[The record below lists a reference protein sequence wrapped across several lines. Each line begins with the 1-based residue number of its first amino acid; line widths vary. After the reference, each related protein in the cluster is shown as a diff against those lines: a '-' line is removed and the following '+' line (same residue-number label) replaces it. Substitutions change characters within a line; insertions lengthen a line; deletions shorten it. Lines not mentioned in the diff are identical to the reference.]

1 MYNKILDFVESKL
14 EGFVR
19 PEVKYDT
26 EFSYGVESRIIYVP
40 IKDKCT
46 VEQCHW
52 WKQFMM
58 KYLEDK
64 YDSYLSICDN
74 YVFSFLHE
82 LGHYIT
88 LEGIE
93 PERINYSYN
102 QAMKKIDQL
111 KNGLE
116 IEIAYRQIPVEQMA
130 DLWAT
135 SFIEEYPEVLDIELE
150 SIF

>member
-14 EGFVR
+14 EGFER
-19 PEVKYDT
+19 PEVKYDV
-26 EFSYGVESRIIYVP
+26 EFKYGVDSRYIYVP
-40 IKDKCT
+40 IKDECSI
-46 VEQCHW
+46 EQKAW
-52 WKQFMM
+52 WKKFMIG
-58 KYLEDK
+58 YLEDE
-64 YDSYLSICDN
+64 YDLYLSICDN
-74 YVFSFLHE
+74 YIFSFLHE

-93 PERINYSYN
+93 PQLINDNYN
-102 QAMKKIDQL
+102 RALMKLDKIKD
-111 KNGLE
+111 NTELE
-116 IEIAYRQIPVEQMA
+116 TAYRQINIERMA

>member
-40 IKDKCT
+40 IKDNCSL
-46 VEQCHW
+46 EQRLW
-52 WKQFMM
+52 WKKFMLN
-58 KYLEDK
+58 YLADE
-64 YDSYLSICDN
+64 YDSYLSIEDN

-93 PERINYSYN
+93 PEIINARYN
-102 QAMKKIDQL
+102 KAMAQIEKLTDIYEIDVQYRKI
-111 KNGLE
+111 N
-116 IEIAYRQIPVEQMA
+116 IERMA

-135 SFIEEYPEVLDIELE
+135 SFIEEYPEVLYIGLE
-150 SIF
+150 SIC

>member
-1 MYNKILDFVESKL
+1 MYNKILDFVESKI

-19 PEVKYDT
+19 PEVKYDI

-40 IKDKCT
+40 IKDNCSL
-46 VEQCHW
+46 EQRLW
-52 WKQFMM
+52 WKKFMLN
-58 KYLEDK
+58 YLADE
-64 YDSYLSICDN
+64 YDSYLSIEDN

-93 PERINYSYN
+93 PELINARYN
-102 QAMKKIDQL
+102 KAMAQIEKLTDIYEIDVQYRKI
-111 KNGLE
+111 N
-116 IEIAYRQIPVEQMA
+116 IERMA

-135 SFIEEYPEVLDIELE
+135 SFIEEYPEVLYIGLE
-150 SIF
+150 SIC

>member
-46 VEQCHW
+46 VEQRHW
-52 WKQFMM
+52 WNQFMM

-135 SFIEEYPEVLDIELE
+135 SFIEEYPEVLDIRLE
-150 SIF
+150 MLF

>member
-46 VEQCHW
+46 VEQCRW

-116 IEIAYRQIPVEQMA
+116 IEMAYRQIPVEQMA